1 MRRQLKAVFETS
13 LKQLKFIKS
22 EYIDFG
28 VMKIF
33 LSLVKS
39 VVELYINRAS
49 DRSLH
54 YPSQDRIRKMCS
66 ILKVSI
72 TVGTAFK
79 YTEGKP

>member
-1 MRRQLKAVFETS
+1 
-13 LKQLKFIKS
+13 
-22 EYIDFG
+22 
-28 VMKIF
+28 MKIF
-33 LSLVKS
+33 SSLVKS